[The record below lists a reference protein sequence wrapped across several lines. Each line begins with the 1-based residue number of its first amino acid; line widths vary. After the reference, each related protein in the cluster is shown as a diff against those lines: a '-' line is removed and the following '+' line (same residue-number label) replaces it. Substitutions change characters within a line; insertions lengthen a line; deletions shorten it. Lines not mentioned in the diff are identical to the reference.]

1 MGMTIPAELDYVLD
15 LLGYEWPNVD
25 EDAVRDAAHLV
36 RGLESDL
43 RDTLDRLESRML
55 ELQDGAKS
63 KSVNALV
70 QAYADNRT
78 SNMDQLLDA
87 LPEVATGIE
96 IIADAVVALKVKVIA
111 ELTITAAQIA
121 AAAATA
127 VVTAGAS
134 LAANAAIIAARKK
147 ALDIATD
154 LAMDELLGQVLSM
167 VVEPLSG
174 TIADYATKAMD
185 APLVTSGDNVA
196 GVELSFDLMD
206 QIAEAIDDC
215 GLDQLEIGNN
225 FTAQLAALP
234 LFAS

>member
-1 MGMTIPAELDYVLD
+1 MGTTIPAELDYVLD

-36 RGLESDL
+36 RELEADV
-43 RDTLDRLESRML
+43 RDTLDRLESRMI
-55 ELQDGAKS
+55 ELQEGARS
-63 KSVNALV
+63 KSVNALI

-78 SNMDQLLDA
+78 SNLDQLLDA
-87 LPEVATGIE
+87 LPEVASGID
-96 IIADAVVALKVKVIA
+96 IMADAVVALKAKVIA

-134 LAANAAIIAARKK
+134 LVANAAIIAARKK
-147 ALDIATD
+147 AIDIATD
-154 LAMDELLGQVLSM
+154 IAMDELIGQVTSM
-167 VVEPLSG
+167 VIEPLTG
-174 TIADYATKAMD
+174 TITDFATMAME
-185 APLVTSGDNVA
+185 APLVTSGDEVA
-196 GVELSFDLMD
+196 GIELSFDLMD

-215 GLDQLEIGNN
+215 GQDQLEIGYT
-225 FTAQLAALP
+225 FAARLSALP